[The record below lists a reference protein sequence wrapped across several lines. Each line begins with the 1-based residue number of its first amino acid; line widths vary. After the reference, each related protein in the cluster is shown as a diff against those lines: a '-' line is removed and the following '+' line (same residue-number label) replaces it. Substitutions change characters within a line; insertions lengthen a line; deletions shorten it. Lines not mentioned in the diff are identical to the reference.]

1 MSTEIALVSA
11 IFGMGNNNQD
21 HVHRHNTLNIDSMHI
36 DTLKM
41 EQYHGG
47 VTPSTL
53 NKIAAQSG
61 GISSRPQGYV
71 NIEDGFN
78 VRRGIGLLR
87 FMISENAIEQR
98 ELAVMGY
105 LTGGGAS
112 VEGIEGRTM
121 FVPVRSWTTSTK
133 NVPDN
138 MGLPMSSTMIASSTQ
153 FLQGDPFHQ
162 QNLKAIRPLDVG
174 NEILGMYAVAQEDNS
189 NIDNYDGTL
198 NADLNKHV
206 VVSKTEN
213 LNPTHHARELLR
225 IASST
230 VAQAQYGTVAASIA
244 DNLSGVGI
252 GEMAITENEFFRTM
266 MVGQGHHSLNGFQG
280 FTVAEINN
288 VFANFLDVLNLQ
300 MLNTSNFAHVDNL
313 LGSSEYGSTS
323 SHEIIASELAYMTVH
338 LLIKCGLTHLDFS
351 ATNNIHDTGGLVGS
365 EDGVEIV
372 IGAFGSV
379 LEHDDYAINRVEQF
393 KQLLKAQFFSKYQT
407 GYIHT
412 STIISVIVNC
422 SVFGETRV
430 EIFFNGDP
438 SNAKNYVN
446 ATYCINRTST
456 NISGT
461 EVGLAEA
468 KGFMLNIQDFFAT
481 N

>member
-21 HVHRHNTLNIDSMHI
+21 HVHRHNTLNIDSMNI

-47 VTPSTL
+47 LTPSTL

-87 FMISENAIEQR
+87 FHISQNAIEQR

-112 VEGIEGRTM
+112 VEGIEGQTL

-133 NVPDN
+133 NVADN
-138 MGLPMSSTMIASSTQ
+138 MGLPMASTMIASSTQ

-162 QNLKAIRPLDVG
+162 QSLKAIRPLDVG
-174 NEILGMYAVAQEDNS
+174 NEILGLMAVAAEDSDGN
-189 NIDNYDGTL
+189 NYDGTL
-198 NADLNKHV
+198 NADLSKHV

-213 LNPTHHARELLR
+213 LNPTHHARELLK
-225 IASST
+225 IATATTS
-230 VAQAQYGTVAASIA
+230 QAQYGTVCSSIA
-244 DNLSGVGI
+244 DNLSGAGI
-252 GEMAITENEFFRTM
+252 GEMGITENEFFRTM

-288 VFANFLDVLNLQ
+288 VFSNFLDVLNLQ
-300 MLNTSNFAHVDNL
+300 MLQTSNFAVVDNL
-313 LGSSEYGSTS
+313 LGSSEYGSSS
-323 SHEIIASELAYMTVH
+323 SHEIIGSELAYMTVH

-365 EDGVEIV
+365 DDGVEIV
-372 IGAFGSV
+372 VGAFGSV

-407 GYIHT
+407 GYVHT
-412 STIISVIVNC
+412 STIINVIVNC
-422 SVFGETRV
+422 SVFGETVV

-438 SNAKNYVN
+438 SNRKNYVN

-461 EVGLAEA
+461 EIGLAEA
-468 KGFMLNIQDFFAT
+468 RGFMQNIQEFFV